1 MFRRL
6 FYAAACVSAL
16 LLLATL
22 IVWPVSYY
30 GRDYARYVTTGGDE
44 YVVAADSGRAVVARN
59 SGWHDTPGW
68 YFRATDP
75 VWSLWSYLTWNTP
88 DPDSSFTAPTFL
100 GVSWLDPTLDGPSE
114 TTVFIPFSYLAILF
128 SILPLL
134 AFRSIRRQ
142 RRLARVGHCSKCG
155 YNLCAHKPG
164 DKCPECGT
172 PVAERVP

>member
-22 IVWPVSYY
+22 IVWPVSYH
-30 GRDYARYVTTGGDE
+30 REWYAQYATTGGDN
-44 YVVAADSGRAVVARN
+44 YALFTDSGRAMVQRE
-59 SGWHDTPGW
+59 SGWPRRPGW
-68 YFRATDP
+68 DFQAGDP
-75 VWSLWSYLTWNTP
+75 GLGHWSYLTWNTP

-164 DKCPECGT
+164 DKCPECGM
-172 PVAERVP
+172 PVSPIA